1 MDALKKVIG
10 GDKQNTQNANPA
22 GASGQKDDYG
32 DKGNPPTGAEFINK
46 KYLNDKLS
54 RDQLEKV
61 TDSAREGFEKMTGK
75 NVPDKF
81 SN

>member
-10 GDKQNTQNANPA
+10 GEKQNTGNANPA
-22 GASGQKDDYG
+22 GQKDDYG
-32 DKGNPPTGAEFINK
+32 DKGAEYVNK
-46 KYLNDKLS
+46 KYLNDKMS